1 MIAESPAIKIYKLSL
16 FILFQ
21 SVNLDAME
29 IDVTSPAAPPVE
41 ETTLVTEIVELVA
54 RAVILV
60 MKGRLAKSVRKHFV
74 LISVKNLKI

>member
-1 MIAESPAIKIYKLSL
+1 MIAESPPIKIYKLSL

-29 IDVTSPAAPPVE
+29 IDVTSPATPPVE

-60 MKGRLAKSVRKHFV
+60 T
-74 LISVKNLKI
+74 